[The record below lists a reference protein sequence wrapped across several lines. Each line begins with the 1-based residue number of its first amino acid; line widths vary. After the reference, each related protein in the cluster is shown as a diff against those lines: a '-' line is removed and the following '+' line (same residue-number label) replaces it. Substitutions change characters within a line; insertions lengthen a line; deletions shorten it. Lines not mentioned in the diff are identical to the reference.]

1 MGREAGSQVRSS
13 DWLLVVGEDLELV
26 EVGVTEELTSDGVAE
41 PIHNSV
47 VFLGPLV
54 WNKRL
59 ELTYDASC
67 ARKM

>member
-13 DWLLVVGEDLELV
+13 DWLLIVGEDLELV
-26 EVGVTEELTSDGVAE
+26 EVGVTKELTSDGVAE
-41 PIHNSV
+41 PIYDPV
-47 VFLGPLV
+47 VLVGPLV